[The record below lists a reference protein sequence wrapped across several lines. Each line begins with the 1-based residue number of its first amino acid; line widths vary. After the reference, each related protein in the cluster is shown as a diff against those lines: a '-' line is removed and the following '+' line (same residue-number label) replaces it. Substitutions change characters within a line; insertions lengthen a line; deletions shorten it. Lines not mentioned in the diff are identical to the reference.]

1 MATKTANVTARIQ
14 PNIKEQA
21 EAILDRLGI
30 PVSVFIDMT
39 YRQVIMRDGVPFSL
53 DIPDKLVTRDSI
65 TQAEFDTMMQTGLA
79 QAKKNDSVSV
89 DEAFSQLKSKIQ
101 CMNEYEVRVTRQ
113 ALEQVKEIV
122 HYISNDLMAP
132 DVADNL
138 LDKMKAEITNLSS
151 FPKKHA
157 LIDEEPWRTEG
168 VRKIVVKNFLIYYWV
183 DDENNRV
190 QVTAVIYSR
199 RDQTKQLSNMDME

>member
-79 QAKKNDSVSV
+79 QAKRT
-89 DEAFSQLKSKIQ
+89 IQ
-101 CMNEYEVRVTRQ
+101 Y
-113 ALEQVKEIV
+113 
-122 HYISNDLMAP
+122 
-132 DVADNL
+132 L
-138 LDKMKAEITNLSS
+138 LIRL
-151 FPKKHA
+151 
-157 LIDEEPWRTEG
+157 LI
-168 VRKIVVKNFLIYYWV
+168 N
-183 DDENNRV
+183 
-190 QVTAVIYSR
+190 
-199 RDQTKQLSNMDME
+199 

>member
-65 TQAEFDTMMQTGLA
+65 TQAEFDMMMHTGLA
-79 QAKKNDSVSV
+79 QAIMNDSVSV
-89 DEAFSQLKSKIQ
+89 DEAFSQLKSKI
-101 CMNEYEVRVTRQ
+101 
-113 ALEQVKEIV
+113 
-122 HYISNDLMAP
+122 
-132 DVADNL
+132 
-138 LDKMKAEITNLSS
+138 
-151 FPKKHA
+151 
-157 LIDEEPWRTEG
+157 
-168 VRKIVVKNFLIYYWV
+168 
-183 DDENNRV
+183 
-190 QVTAVIYSR
+190 
-199 RDQTKQLSNMDME
+199 